1 MGREGGY
8 LDWKL
13 AAGILSIITFIG
25 GLVASTWALDDRIRA
40 VVRME
45 LVPMKEDVAEIKSDV
60 RVIRDTLLFRD
71 YKAEE

>member
-1 MGREGGY
+1 MN
-8 LDWKL
+8 WKL